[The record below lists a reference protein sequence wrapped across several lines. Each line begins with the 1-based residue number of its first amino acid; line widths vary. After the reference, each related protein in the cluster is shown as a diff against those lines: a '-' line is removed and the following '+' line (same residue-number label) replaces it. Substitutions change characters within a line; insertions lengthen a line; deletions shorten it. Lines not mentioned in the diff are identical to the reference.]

1 MPSQSVLL
9 PDDKSR
15 IKASIPKNNKILT
28 ATVVRI
34 FYQKANEWVYS
45 GVQGGLCLVVDKLR
59 GGVWWRVVDL
69 LVSPLLNHIG
79 LEELRFREENG

>member
-45 GVQGGLCLVVDKLR
+45 GVQGGLCLV
-59 GGVWWRVVDL
+59 DL
-69 LVSPLLNHIG
+69 LVSPLLDHIG